1 MQLMSTIRP
10 EFTVALVFTGGIL
23 SRKLIFGLCALAF
36 LAVIFASR
44 EARNAFWAPVRSLP
58 GDTKASRA
66 MTKWRLLVAYAVAA
80 VIVGGSFYDFVA
92 DRETW
97 PYSQYPMFS
106 FIDAPP
112 SGRFTILRLYGVTQ
126 REPLAEFPLDRN
138 EYLEPYDNS
147 RLQNA
152 LDHVISQQQ
161 LTAALQ
167 DCLRRYDTLRAS
179 GVHRGPALQGLRL
192 YRVTW
197 TPNPQVSNL
206 NTPDSR
212 DFVGEVFEKSVE
224 RAMK

>member
-10 EFTVALVFTGGIL
+10 EFYVTLVFAGGIL
-23 SRKLIFGLCALAF
+23 NRKVIFGLAALTF
-36 LAVIFASR
+36 LAAIFASR
-44 EARNAFWAPVRSLP
+44 EARKAFWAPVRSLP
-58 GDTKASRA
+58 GDATASRA

-80 VIVGGSFYDFVA
+80 VIVGGSFYDFAA

-112 SGRFTILRLYGVTQ
+112 SGRFTIMRLYGVTERQ
-126 REPLAEFPLDRN
+126 PLVEFPLDRN
-138 EYLEPYDNS
+138 EYLEPFDNS

-152 LDHVISQQQ
+152 LDHAISQQQ
-161 LTAALQ
+161 LTAALE
-167 DCLRRYDTLRAS
+167 DCLRRYDALRAS
-179 GVHRGPALQGLRL
+179 GIHHGPALQSLRL

-197 TPNPQVSNL
+197 TPNPEVSNL
-206 NTPDSR
+206 NTPDSKQ
-212 DFVGEVFEKSVE
+212 FVGEVFEKGVE